1 MSGVRRPRGVA
12 GGEDLQEFEDLFL
25 NRPGFCRRSVPPG
38 SRAATPRIRVV
49 YEDLDV
55 SGMSHWNRQ
64 QWIISIAKTDSLARR
79 RFTLLG
85 RGF

>member
-1 MSGVRRPRGVA
+1 
-12 GGEDLQEFEDLFL
+12 
-25 NRPGFCRRSVPPG
+25 
-38 SRAATPRIRVV
+38 
-49 YEDLDV
+49 
-55 SGMSHWNRQ
+55 MSHWNRQ